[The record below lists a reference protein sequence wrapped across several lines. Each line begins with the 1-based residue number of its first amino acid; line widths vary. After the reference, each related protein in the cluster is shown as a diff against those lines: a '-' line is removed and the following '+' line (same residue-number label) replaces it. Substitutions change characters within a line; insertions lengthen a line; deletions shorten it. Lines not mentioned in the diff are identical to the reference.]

1 MTQRQQF
8 EADYIA
14 KHFGEALRLEEM
26 QYRDAL
32 EWVMFHRLGNVYV
45 DEEINKEWKA
55 FQMEV
60 LNKAIDEFHGMD

>member
-8 EADYIA
+8 ESQYIA

-32 EWVMFHRLGNVYV
+32 EWVMFQRLGDIYV
-45 DEEINKEWKA
+45 DEEINKEWQQ
-55 FQMEV
+55 FQLE
-60 LNKAIDEFHGMD
+60 IEQ